1 MDRAGVAG
9 LWPVPLFGVPL
20 AWLVR
25 KFLGTEG
32 IELELPVM
40 FTVWVVALLALS

>member
-1 MDRAGVAG
+1 
-9 LWPVPLFGVPL
+9 VPL

-25 KFLGTEG
+25 RFLPIDG

-40 FTVWVVALLALS
+40 FTVWIVALFVLA